1 MAQDPFSGLLGG
13 GQPQPQQGTWEQIFQ
28 LLPLI
33 LGAAQSGKSGF
44 GPFMEGWS
52 RADEQLKQ
60 HELGKARLGMEQ
72 SRIGMEQQRL
82 VGDEQDRAFREQQAL
97 AASDEHRRQIA
108 EQHRKEQEA
117 IESRIVS
124 GLPQL
129 TSKEEYDPF
138 ISSHETLAGVP
149 ANTFRTK
156 YPFTA
161 PRVEKRAEKLWQKL
175 QTGPLKD
182 QLQPTHK
189 VDFDR
194 DGDGTPEQITV
205 GELAQLAGVPPL
217 LNDQGVI
224 QWPSKDMTDTSK
236 ANAEGYFADLLA
248 QAKSEGKNVDDPN
261 VRAEIRDAANK
272 RYQKTSDN
280 PDDPILNEM
289 RLMRIEQMRRQVNSP
304 DLSPAQFNM
313 ANRLSDD
320 FARDSKDFVQRGQSY
335 GTVLAAA
342 ADPSAAG
349 DLSLI
354 FAYMKMLDPGSV
366 VREGE
371 FATAQNTAGVPD
383 RIRNA
388 YNKLISGER
397 LAPNQRQDFVKQAKA
412 IYGASKSRQD
422 QLVKTFTTRALRAK
436 VPVEMVV
443 IDYGAGVE
451 PEPAKPMTPTV
462 PTIPTTAPGPN
473 PFRKP

>member
-1 MAQDPFSGLLGG
+1 MPFNDLFGG
-13 GQPQPQQGTWEQIFQ
+13 SQQPPSPQGGTGTWEQIFQ
-28 LLPLI
+28 LLPLL

-44 GPFMEGWS
+44 GPFMEGWQK
-52 RADEQLKQ
+52 ADEQMKGHQ
-60 HELGKARLGMEQ
+60 QGQQRLQ
-72 SRIGMEQQRL
+72 MEQQRI
-82 VGDEQDRAFREQQAL
+82 VGEQQDRAFREKQL
-97 AASDEHRRQIA
+97 AAAAAHAEAERVRNEDAKRQ
-108 EQHRKEQEA
+108 QHLA
-117 IESRIVS
+117 SIEGQVVS

-129 TSKEEYDPF
+129 TNKEEYDPF

-161 PRVEKRAEKLWQKL
+161 PGVQKRAAKTWDTLQK
-175 QTGPLKD
+175 GPFKD
-182 QLQPTHK
+182 QIQPGML
-189 VDFDR
+189 VEFDR
-194 DGDGTPEQITV
+194 DGDGTPERIPV
-205 GELAQLAGVPPL
+205 EELAQLAQVPAL
-217 LNDQGVI
+217 LNDEGKM
-224 QWPSKDMTDTSK
+224 QWPSKDLGDQGK
-236 ANAEGYFADLLA
+236 ANAEGYFSDLLA
-248 QAKSEGKNVDDPN
+248 QAKAEGKDTTDPK
-261 VRAEIRDAANK
+261 VRAEIRDSANTRFK
-272 RYQKTSDN
+272 EKSQS

-289 RLMRIEQMRRQVNSP
+289 RQMRIELMRRQANTP

-342 ADPSAAG
+342 QDPSAAG

-371 FATAQNTAGVPD
+371 FATAQNSAGIPD
-383 RIRNA
+383 RIRNV
-388 YNKLISGER
+388 YNKAISGER
-397 LAPNQRQDFVKQAKA
+397 LAPNQRLDFVKQARA
-412 IYGASKSRQD
+412 IYGASKQRQD

-436 VPVEMVV
+436 VPVELVV

-451 PEPAKPMTPTV
+451 PESA
-462 PTIPTTAPGPN
+462 APNGPKAD
-473 PFRKP
+473 PLGIR